1 MKNELHPYQDRKKLK
16 WNGFYLSEHTSQ
28 LAKEKKEQ
36 AVLWPQKPLMM
47 QGEINQILAT
57 ALTKNQPI
65 TLQKEELDQEGHY
78 LPDIVGVIQAYD
90 ELGLFIAGE
99 KVHYDEI
106 RHVALGRAVK
116 WSDLT

>member
-1 MKNELHPYQDRKKLK
+1 MKKELHPYQDRKKLK

-28 LAKEKKEQ
+28 LAHEKQEKAQ
-36 AVLWPQKPLMM
+36 IWPQKPLMAAT
-47 QGEINQILAT
+47 EIDQVLRT
-57 ALTKNQPI
+57 ALKKQQPI

-78 LPDIVGVIQAYD
+78 LPDISGAIQAYD

-106 RHVALGRAVK
+106 RHVALGQHKK
-116 WSDLT
+116 WSDLS